1 MTKTAIVTGF
11 PGQDA
16 CYLADFLLDKG
27 YKVVGGI
34 KRYTSPNYSNLDF
47 LGLRQRDNFV
57 LEILDV
63 TDIGSMFDVVE
74 KYAPQEIYNL
84 AAQSFVGA
92 SWRLTHATM
101 AVDGLGPV
109 NWMEV
114 IRRCDP
120 SIRYYQASTSEMFG
134 NSSTNGVQTEETPLL
149 TASPYGAA
157 KLYAHRMVG
166 NARDSFGMFACS
178 GILFNHESPI
188 RGIEFVT
195 RKVTD
200 GVAQIVAGKADKIRL
215 GNLDAERDWGH
226 ARDYV
231 KAQWMMLQQ
240 DKPEDYIIATGVKHT
255 IRDLCRVAFNS
266 AGITEWEHYVVSD
279 PEFVRPHDLVSL
291 HASCNKAKRQMGW
304 EPETSFKE
312 MIKEMVDA
320 DFVRYKL
327 RPFDLDYTIA
337 NLELEAKS
345 SYSDGW
351 TIQRAERELERLKTI
366 Q

>member
-1 MTKTAIVTGF
+1 MKTALITGF

-16 CYLADFLLDKG
+16 CYLADFLLEKG

-47 LGLRQRDNFV
+47 LKLRERDNFV

-63 TDIGSMFDVVE
+63 THIGAIFDVLE
-74 KYAPQEIYNL
+74 KHEPEEVYNL
-84 AAQSFVGA
+84 AAQSYVGH

-101 AVDGLGPV
+101 AVDGLGPI
-109 NWMEV
+109 NMLEA
-114 IRRCDP
+114 IRRVNP
-120 SIRYYQASTSEMFG
+120 KIRFYQASTSEMFG

-166 NARDSFGMFACS
+166 NARDSFGLYACS

-200 GVAQIVAGKADKIRL
+200 GVAQILAGKTDRIRL

-231 KAQWMMLQQ
+231 KAQWLMLQQ
-240 DKPEDYIIATGVKHT
+240 DEPEDFIIATGRKHT
-255 IRDLCRVAFNS
+255 IRDLCRVAFDS
-266 AGITEWEHYVVSD
+266 AGISNWERYVVSD

-291 HASCNKAKRQMGW
+291 HASCDKAERKLGW
-304 EPETSFKE
+304 KPEITFEE
-312 MIKEMVDA
+312 MIDGMVKE
-320 DFVRYKL
+320 
-327 RPFDLDYTIA
+327 DLKRHDTFRMDY
-337 NLELEAKS
+337 LM
-345 SYSDGW
+345 YGW
-351 TIQRAERELERLKTI
+351 F
-366 Q
+366 